1 MIETIKKCDCCGAI
15 EKDFD
20 NEFGSILIK
29 HPVDLSGLYE
39 FNTYGYINSSS
50 VDNRIYDLCPKC
62 IEAIES
68 FIGEDLTP
76 EVKEDE

>member
-1 MIETIKKCDCCGAI
+1 MIETIKKCDCCGAV

-20 NEFGSILIK
+20 NEFGYILIK
-29 HPVDLSGLYE
+29 HPVDFSSLYE
-39 FNTYGYINSSS
+39 FNK
-50 VDNRIYDLCPKC
+50 YDLCPKC

-68 FIGEDLTP
+68 FIRGDLTL